1 METRLA
7 ILAEAG
13 VIDEDIHQAM
23 RRVTLRLENHW
34 QLPVRTE
41 QGTLALTHLANAIM
55 RARRGEVI
63 QGIDDELRQELE
75 SLEAFPMIFSI
86 HQDVMGH
93 FPLTVP
99 EYEVGYLLV
108 NLAAMYER
116 QQFAGQTDCQSQ

>member
-23 RRVTLRLENHW
+23 RKVTLRLEKHW

-75 SLEAFPMIFSI
+75 SLETFPMIFSI
-86 HQDVMGH
+86 HQDVMAH
-93 FPLTVP
+93 FPLAVP

-108 NLAAMYER
+108 NLAAMYEGK
-116 QQFAGQTDCQSQ
+116 AV

>member
-23 RRVTLRLENHW
+23 RRVTLRLEKHW

>member
-63 QGIDDELRQELE
+63 KGIDDELRQELE